1 MTLSIRQGLFQFD
14 LIDHYAIL
22 GVSVNA
28 QIPEIRQ
35 RYLKIAYK
43 IHPDTCK
50 AKTRGEQEMAEQML
64 SKMVN
69 PAYEILSK
77 EQSRGE
83 FRLIIGQIGRG
94 VSQDLSK
101 ITIASEPAKKLS
113 QSTAN
118 IDQAYQKLL
127 QGLAIDQYNNFDTIM
142 SKIAQISEL
151 NLVYLMLTE
160 EENVKKSNRPY
171 TTQQVQGNTTVKPT
185 STSASEDSASNSA
198 PRQKETQLSAYIRRA
213 QEQLDKDNPAQAL
226 RELRDALR
234 QEPENSVCHALLGLA
249 YLRQNQTSMAKVH
262 INRAWQTDKKNPI
275 VIKCK
280 KELDKVVKPTIEMGN
295 SQDEPGTDKKGGF
308 WSRFGGKKK

>member
-1 MTLSIRQGLFQFD
+1 MILSIRQGLFQFD
-14 LIDHYAIL
+14 LVDHYAIL

-28 QIPEIRQ
+28 EIAEIRQ

-50 AKTRGEQEMAEQML
+50 AKSKPEQEQAGQML

-69 PAYEILSK
+69 PAYETLSR
-77 EQSRGE
+77 EQSKTE

-101 ITIASEPAKKLS
+101 ITIASESAKKLS

-118 IDQAYQKLL
+118 IDLAYQKLL
-127 QGLAIDQYNNFDTIM
+127 QALSVDQYNNFDTVIE
-142 SKIAQISEL
+142 KIAQLSEL
-151 NLVYLMLTE
+151 NLMYLMLTE
-160 EENVKKSNRPY
+160 EENLKKTNRPY
-171 TTQQVQGNTTVKPT
+171 IGQQAQGNSPVKTTSGNEPK
-185 STSASEDSASNSA
+185 STDASPKSKEA
-198 PRQKETQLSAYIRRA
+198 PIVVYIRRA
-213 QEQLDKDNPAQAL
+213 QEHLDKEQPAQAV

-234 QEPENSVCHALLGLA
+234 EEPENSVCHALLGLA

-262 INRAWQTDKKNPI
+262 INRAWQTDRKNPI
-275 VIKCK
+275 VINCK
-280 KELDKVVKPTIEMGN
+280 KELDKVVKPTIEMG
-295 SQDEPGTDKKGGF
+295 DEDDRDRANTDKPGGF